1 MNEKQ
6 QFRDVLIKALLILIC
21 ATLYCLGGAEFGW
34 GKWLRRF
41 LMPIVMCGGMYW
53 FSRDWKCLLSSIPLG
68 IGLSLGYGADETWL
82 KIIKR
87 SYCGFLLGLGSSL
100 EDWLNK
106 RFIIAIFQT
115 VLVTIGMILLGTF
128 NPLPNARIEEFCI
141 GLLITFL
148 PIMSAR
154 KKI

>member
-34 GKWLRRF
+34 GKWLRRIA
-41 LMPIVMCGGMYW
+41 MPLVIASGIFY
-53 FSRDWKCLLSSIPLG
+53 FSRDWKSLLIAPLVG
-68 IGLSLGYGADETWL
+68 IGCSLGYGADETWL

-87 SYCGFLLGLGSSL
+87 GYCGLLLGLGSSL
-100 EDWLNK
+100 GDWLNK

>member
-1 MNEKQ
+1 MSEKK
-6 QFRDVLIKALLILIC
+6 QFYIVLIKVLVVVLC
-21 ATLYCLGGAEFGW
+21 ATLYCLGGADFGW
-34 GKWLRRF
+34 GKWLRRIA
-41 LMPIVMCGGMYW
+41 MPLVLSGSCFY
-53 FSRDWKCLLSSIPLG
+53 FSKDWRYLLQAPLVG
-68 IGLSLGYGADETWL
+68 IGCSLGYGADETWL

-87 SYCGFLLGLGSSL
+87 GYCGLLLGLGSSL
-100 EDWLNK
+100 GDWLNK